1 MIRNVLVPLDRSAF
15 AEQALPPAIAIA
27 RRAQAQLHILHV
39 RTLSPPLA
47 FQHVDWWADAVLQ
60 EEAEYLEDVSRRI
73 HDAGGVTPL
82 TDTRE
87 GSVADVIRR
96 HGLNV
101 LADLI
106 VMTTHG
112 HTGLSRAW
120 LGSVADAVV
129 RQDSIP
135 VLMVRPNDQ
144 PIALNEHPLYSHVV
158 VPLDGSP
165 AAETALEQA
174 TRIGSLAHARYTL
187 VRIVAPVMV
196 PVHPY
201 AFAGA
206 AVRPDDDV
214 TSGEMQHAREYL
226 EAQAAQLA
234 ATGLR
239 VEAQVRLADH
249 PATGILGVARDVQAD
264 LISMCTHRHGAARFV
279 LGSVADK
286 ILRGGTLPLLV
297 MHPRPAAA

>member
-1 MIRNVLVPLDRSAF
+1 MIRNVLVPLDRSSF

-60 EEAEYLEDVSRRI
+60 EEAEYLENVSRRI
-73 HDAGGVTPL
+73 HDATGVAPL
-82 TDTRE
+82 TETRE

-112 HTGLSRAW
+112 RTGLSRAW

-135 VLMVRPNDQ
+135 VLMVRPDDQ

-158 VPLDGSP
+158 VPLDGTP

-174 TRIGSLAHARYTL
+174 TRLGSLAHARYTL

-206 AVRPDDDV
+206 AVRPDDDL

-234 ATGLR
+234 ATGLH
-239 VEAQVRLADH
+239 VESQVRLADH
-249 PATGILGVARDVQAD
+249 PATGILAVAGDVQAD

-286 ILRGGTLPLLV
+286 VLRGGTLPLLV
-297 MHPRPAAA
+297 MHPRPTAA